1 MSNRDEQDV
10 TKGQLSDAELSAIVV
25 HNIGNT
31 LTGINAI
38 SRRYQR
44 SIDDLQR
51 LHDKL
56 AMACQRDLS
65 PQQHKAILQ
74 SCTTALH
81 NIIQAEDNPSS
92 LNANQ
97 SKLLTGLEHLKG
109 SINLYHDANSQAMP
123 SEHFN
128 LQQSIHSCFSLIDL
142 EGIQTQINCPTGWQ
156 VKGQQNLF
164 LQMLVNVLKN
174 ASEAIYQR
182 QQSDLNFQ
190 PLVQIDVFESEPGVL
205 QIVIADN
212 GCGISQDDKELIFA
226 MGYTTKTYGT
236 GIGLTSIMDI
246 AKQFDGHIKLSSD
259 GVNLGACLTIT
270 LPKHN

>member
-1 MSNRDEQDV
+1 MSDSDEQNI
-10 TKGQLSDAELSAIVV
+10 TSGELSDAELSAIVV

-31 LTGINAI
+31 LTGISAI
-38 SRRYQR
+38 ARRYQR

-51 LHDKL
+51 LHNKL
-56 AMACQRDLS
+56 AQATERDLTAEQS
-65 PQQHKAILQ
+65 GVILQ
-74 SCTTALH
+74 SCVTALE
-81 NIIQAEDNPSS
+81 NILQAEDNPSS

-109 SINLYHDANSQAMP
+109 SINLYHDANSQAKE

-156 VKGQQNLF
+156 VKGPQNLF

-174 ASEAIYQR
+174 AAEAIYQR
-182 QQSDLNFQ
+182 QQSDLDFP
-190 PLVQIDVFESEPGVL
+190 PLVQIDVSEVQPGIL
-205 QIVIADN
+205 EIVISDN
-212 GCGISQDDKELIFA
+212 GCGISNDDKELIFS
-226 MGYTTKTYGT
+226 MGYTTKIYGT
-236 GIGLTSIMDI
+236 GLGLTSITDI
-246 AKQFDGHIKLSSD
+246 AKQFDGQIDLRSD
-259 GVNLGACLTIT
+259 GINQGACLTIS